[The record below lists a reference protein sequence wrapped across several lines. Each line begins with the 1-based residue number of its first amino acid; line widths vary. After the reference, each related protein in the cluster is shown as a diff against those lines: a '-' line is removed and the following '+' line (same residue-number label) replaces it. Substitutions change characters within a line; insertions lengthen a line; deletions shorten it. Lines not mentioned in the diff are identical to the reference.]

1 MSTSLL
7 NISCRTRRGGIS
19 GAGGPFRRIST
30 FGAGRRFR
38 CFATVFLAASLFLGA
53 NRSFAQTD
61 TTHSAVSWVFSTQP
75 GPDGKP
81 VLVLHGHILE
91 GWRLYS
97 TAMADSLPNSRVTLD
112 SSAGATVQSIDE
124 KGQLRTQ
131 KEALFSNAETRSF
144 TGEVQWLVHLQ
155 PTAASGA
162 SAEPGSG
169 PSVSGAAAST
179 GDLKGTVTFMA
190 IYKDSVVGPVEVPFR
205 YARSADG
212 GLVAKAA
219 GLQGSASAANELK
232 KASIDLAN
240 PVIKCGGTGAENSQS
255 KGMLGLFFLGIL
267 GGLVGLIMP
276 CTFPMIPLTVSFFT
290 KRSGSR
296 SRGIAN
302 AFLYGFF
309 IFLIYVL
316 ISVPFYFLKA
326 NNANILNNIA
336 TNVWLNLFFTAV
348 FLAFALSF
356 FGLFEITLPSSIS
369 NSVDTKSNISSIGGI
384 FFMALT
390 LAVVSFSCTG
400 PILGTFVVS
409 ALGPN
414 GGPIQLTVVLAG
426 FGFALGLPFALF
438 ALFPSWLQSLPRSG
452 SWMNTVKIFFGFVE
466 LALALKYFSNA
477 DLVTHWGIL
486 KRETFFALWILVS
499 LALALYLFGVIKFH
513 HDPPPKKLSKTR
525 IAIGLAFLAF
535 SLYLAPGL
543 TNTKYAN
550 ISLVSGFP
558 PPFSYSLYGADHR
571 KGIEANVV
579 NDYDKALALAKQQHK
594 PILIDFT
601 GWACVN
607 CRKME
612 ENVWPEDLV
621 KDKIREDY
629 ILVSL
634 YVDDRKA
641 LPDDQQFLFT
651 TGDGSKKEIKTIGDK
666 FATLQSEN
674 FKNASQ
680 PFYVVISPDEK
691 LLNYP
696 VGYTPNPKEYAA
708 WLQCGLDAY
717 KKQ

>member
-1 MSTSLL
+1 VNKNLP
-7 NISCRTRRGGIS
+7 NII
-19 GAGGPFRRIST
+19 
-30 FGAGRRFR
+30 RRFR
-38 CFATVFLAASLFLGA
+38 FLTATLLLFSGVQ
-53 NRSFAQTD
+53 RGFAQTD
-61 TTHSAVSWVFSTQP
+61 TAHSVVSWEFSTQQ
-75 GPDGKP
+75 GADGKP
-81 VLVLHGHILE
+81 VLVLHGHILD

-97 TAMADSLPNSRVTLD
+97 TTMADSLPNSRITLD
-112 SSAGATVQSIDE
+112 STAGAIVQKIDE

-144 TGEVQWLVHLQ
+144 TSDVQWLVHLQ
-155 PTAASGA
+155 P
-162 SAEPGSG
+162 
-169 PSVSGAAAST
+169 AAASSGAT
-179 GDLKGTVTFMA
+179 PSTATPSTASASGDLKGTITFMA

-205 YARSADG
+205 YAHTAGG

-240 PVIKCGGTGAENSQS
+240 PVNKCGGTGAENSQS
-255 KGMLGLFFLGIL
+255 KGMFGLFFLGIL

-290 KRSGSR
+290 KRSATR
-296 SRGIAN
+296 SKGIAN

-336 TNVWLNLFFTAV
+336 TNVWLNIFFTAV

-356 FGLFEITLPSSIS
+356 FGMFEITLPSSIS

-414 GGPIQLTVVLAG
+414 GGPVQLTVVLAG

-499 LALALYLFGVIKFH
+499 LALSLYLFGVIKFH

-525 IAIGLAFLAF
+525 ITLALVFLAF

-558 PPFSYSLYGADHR
+558 PPFSYSLYGADHG

-594 PILIDFT
+594 PLLIDFT

-612 ENVWPEDLV
+612 ENVWPQDIV
-621 KDKIREDY
+621 KEKIKGDY

-634 YVDDRKA
+634 YVDDRKV

-651 TGDGSKKEIKTIGDK
+651 TGDGSKKEIRTVGDK

-696 VGYTPNPKEYAA
+696 VGYTPNAKEYAD

-717 KKQ
+717 NQNKSLSKK